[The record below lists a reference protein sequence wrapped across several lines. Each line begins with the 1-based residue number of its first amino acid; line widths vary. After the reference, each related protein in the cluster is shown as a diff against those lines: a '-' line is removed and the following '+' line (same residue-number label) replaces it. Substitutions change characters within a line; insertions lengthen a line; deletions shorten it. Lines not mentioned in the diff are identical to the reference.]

1 MELEAGGDPTGVR
14 WVGAVSEKKKKM
26 EPHRHKHNLSKK
38 LLCTK
43 ALQVNCT
50 HEENMF
56 LELNR

>member
-14 WVGAVSEKKKKM
+14 WVGAVSGEKKD
-26 EPHRHKHNLSKK
+26 PHKHHHSKK

-43 ALQVNCT
+43 ALQVN
-50 HEENMF
+50 HEENLF